1 MVLALLVV
9 LPASSSAA
17 ELHDVVLP
25 RGARSISPN
34 LFNSS
39 RGFRKTVEHF
49 RRWFRKTGLDHK
61 AIPVTRYR
69 GVVVAR
75 FISEHATS
83 KWLAIHVFRAQG
95 RTQIFIVP
103 RPTKAPAKS
112 PAAAS
117 S

>member
-1 MVLALLVV
+1 MVLALLLA
-9 LPASSSAA
+9 LPTASAA
-17 ELHDVVLP
+17 ELHDVPLP

-49 RRWFRKTGLDHK
+49 ERWFRRSGLGHT
-61 AIPVTRYR
+61 AIPITRYR

-75 FISEHATS
+75 FISEHPTS
-83 KWLAIHVFRAQG
+83 KWLAIHVFRAEG
-95 RTQIFIVP
+95 RTQIYIVP
-103 RPTKAPAKS
+103 RPAKPPAPT
-112 PAAAS
+112 PPAAS